1 MFRTSAETGPRMA
14 GCNRIQGARWCA
26 PLVLL
31 LLLPVAAQAAFP
43 DSLWTTLYEGPPSP
57 PAPWP
62 VTCRAAD
69 VVVDT
74 LRNRIYVC
82 GSGESLGLSPQTDY
96 ANMAV
101 VAFDLAGK
109 FKWAQSYG
117 GNINQGA
124 SPEDL
129 AQAIAVDSVGNVWVV
144 GTTQNQSPR
153 FEDISWCKFDS
164 NGNSL
169 LGYSPW
175 PPYMPGWKSLR
186 NGADYAF
193 DIVIG
198 TTGAVYV
205 CGAHDTMY
213 QGQQRTCLTVGRL
226 HPDSCRALWWKDTVL
241 DINADGKR
249 PRRQRDRYPGI
260 LPFGLNGDPYAYS
273 DFDNVAFAAAPTPDG
288 GVVVT
293 GLGEHDV
300 TDYDWF
306 TVKLNP
312 DGVIQWARRRY
323 ALPSQYEDV
332 ALDVAVATDGNI
344 YVCGWVTDLADVQMS
359 VACYNSAGTL
369 IGFSNGTNSGD
380 DYAVALALDQSS
392 PEKVYVTAYN
402 EENDVIITQ
411 KYTHSLT
418 PVWGLNG
425 ALYGD
430 GAANYPHAISCRGDR
445 VYVTGWYGTDDVTR
459 LTDDVMVLCYD
470 TLNPPGS
477 LPKDTLWTWACDGPD
492 AGDEDF
498 AAAIT
503 VLDSERIYVAGQFGR
518 EGDVWSSMFLT
529 RLRPTTR
536 EVSVA
541 RIVHPGDT
549 ILVGSPVT
557 PQVWVKSAPTSND
570 TFVNCRVVLLIDGGV
585 TYADTAVAAEVRPG
599 ESTLVS
605 FDPWAAPTLGPHV
618 VRCSVEVRRH
628 DPIPANNV
636 LMKTVIVAE
645 LDVACSRLVGPSG
658 VYDSG
663 TAVVPQAWVKN
674 LGNLS
679 QNFGVRMALGQ
690 FYADTQSVTLAPA
703 GQPGDSLLVS
713 FRPVTLQQRGSWAV
727 TCSTMLAGDRT
738 ATNDFQQELIRVRV
752 TDAQLLAVVSPP
764 ETVFLGSDA
773 ELAARFRNGGTDTA
787 QFWTYYRV
795 EQGGDKGS
803 GKVSQ
808 SPIAISRQ
816 LLAGSVDSV
825 VCNCSALVTL
835 GPLAETVVV
844 YDTLLGLAELGEWQ
858 LGVSC
863 VLAGDQQPGN
873 NAINR
878 TMFVYEHDV
887 ACSLIVAPTGEYDS
901 GTLVTPQAWL
911 RNLSSQSETFNCSL
925 AIGSYYG
932 RVRSVTL
939 AAAGQVG
946 ASQLVQFDTIRLRVR
961 GPAAVRCRT
970 MLAGDRNPSNDL
982 VTGSIRVR
990 VTDAAVT
997 AIPQPPET
1005 VFGGDDVQFA
1015 AVVANQ
1021 GTDAAD
1027 IRAYFCAV
1035 YGGDTVAF
1043 LDSVDLVVQPLA
1055 DSVVNFRTIAGI
1067 NRLGVW
1073 QLAAWCRLA
1082 GDQRPENDTFRDM
1095 LFVGPPG
1102 GIAWP
1107 AGWWEDESLP
1117 RGSSNKLIKAGGAL
1131 AVMDKGGRPVIYA
1144 LKGNKTN
1151 EFYSFDILETDPRM
1165 WRPLTPVQPGPS
1177 GRLPGNGA
1185 CLATDNQRYVYMV
1198 KGNNTSEF
1206 WRYDTQDS
1214 TWLRLESV
1222 PPGPKRTRVKGGGD
1236 MVYVSYRDS
1245 GFLYLLK
1252 GMKDEFYRFNV
1263 LRGTWEGLPAAPAGS
1278 LPKWNKGSFLVYDGV
1293 QTIYALKA
1301 KNGELWRFD
1310 VAQGRWD
1317 LGANLEPMPL
1327 MNSRNRRKKPGE
1339 GAAGA
1344 WYQDGFYAFKGGNTN
1359 ELWRY
1364 YAATDS
1370 WRESDTI
1377 KPIGHTMRKKLVK
1390 AGGDLVEVGYAL
1402 WAFKGNN
1409 TNEFWRYGI
1418 PLGMMALGP
1427 AERSGA
1433 LAAGQVVGGSWR
1445 FNVAPSL
1452 LTTGR
1457 ATLTYDAPVP
1467 AAISLRVYDALGR
1480 VVAVPVANLS
1490 VLGSGSVVLDLTN
1503 LPAGCYLGRISCPG
1517 AGPDRVVKLV
1527 VQAANSR

>member
-1 MFRTSAETGPRMA
+1 MFRTVTSAQPRPS
-14 GCNRIQGARWCA
+14 GCEQTQGARCSA
-26 PLVLL
+26 PLVIL
-31 LLLPVAAQAAFP
+31 LLLPIAALAAFP

-69 VVVDT
+69 VAVDT

-82 GSGESLGLSPQTDY
+82 GIGDSLGVSPFTDY
-96 ANMAV
+96 ANMVV
-101 VAFDLAGK
+101 VAYDLAGK
-109 FKWAQSYG
+109 FKWARSYG
-117 GNINQGA
+117 GNVA
-124 SPEDL
+124 SPEDY

-144 GTTQNQSPR
+144 GTTQNNSPR
-153 FEDISWCKFDS
+153 FEDISWCKFDP

-169 LGYSPW
+169 LGYSPA
-175 PPYMPGWKSLR
+175 PPSYMPGWKSMR
-186 NGADYAF
+186 NGRDYAF
-193 DIVIG
+193 DIVVG

-205 CGAHDTMY
+205 CGVHDTMY
-213 QGQQRTCLTVGRL
+213 QGRQRECLTVGRL
-226 HPDSCRALWWKDTVL
+226 DPDSCRALWWRDTVL
-241 DINADGKR
+241 QVSYDGQK

-260 LPFGLNGDPYAYS
+260 LPFGSGDPYPW
-273 DFDNVAFAAAPTPDG
+273 DEFDNAAFAAAPTPDG

-293 GLGEHDV
+293 GLGEHSV
-300 TDYDWF
+300 TGYDWF
-306 TVKLNP
+306 TVKVTP
-312 DGVIQWARRRY
+312 SGAFQWSRRRFV
-323 ALPSQYEDV
+323 SDDCDDV
-332 ALDVAVATDGNI
+332 ALDVAVATNGDI
-344 YVCGWVTDLADVQMS
+344 YVCGWVTTLVGTEDEAQMS
-359 VACYNSAGTL
+359 VARYNSVGTL
-369 IGFSNGTNSGD
+369 LAAQNGTVGGD
-380 DYAVALALDQSS
+380 DYAVALALGQS
-392 PEKVYVTAYN
+392 PTPNVYVTAGT
-402 EENDVIITQ
+402 EEGNVIITQ
-411 KYTHSLT
+411 KYTQDLV
-418 PVWGLNG
+418 PVWGLTG

-430 GAANYPHAISCRGDR
+430 GAENFPHTIACRGGR
-445 VYVTGWYGTDDVTR
+445 VYVAGWYGADDVTR
-459 LTDDVMVLCYD
+459 LTGDVMVLCYD

-492 AGDEDF
+492 SGDDDF
-498 AAAIT
+498 AAAIA
-503 VLDSERIYVAGQFGR
+503 VLDSQRVYVAGEFGR
-518 EGDVWSSMFLT
+518 GGDVWSSIFLS

-541 RIVHPGDT
+541 RIVHPADT

-570 TFVNCRVVLLIDGGV
+570 TFVNCRVVLLIDGGL

-636 LMKTVIVAE
+636 LTKNVIVAE
-645 LDVACSRLVGPSG
+645 LDVACSQLVGPSG

-663 TAVVPQAWVKN
+663 TAVVPQAWVRN

-679 QNFGVRMALGQ
+679 QNFRVRMAVGP
-690 FYADTQSVTLAPA
+690 FYADTQNVTLAPA
-703 GQPGDSLLVS
+703 GQAGDSLLVS
-713 FRPVTLQQRGSWAV
+713 FRPLTFQQRGSWTV

-738 ATNDFQQELIRVRV
+738 AANDFRQDSVRVRV

-764 ETVFLGSDA
+764 ETLFAGSDA
-773 ELAARFRNGGTDTA
+773 VLAARFLNGGTDLA

-795 EQGGDKGS
+795 EQGGDKGDGKTPQSLAAS
-803 GKVSQ
+803 GR
-808 SPIAISRQ
+808 P
-816 LLAGSVDSV
+816 LLGGSVDSV

-835 GPLAETVVV
+835 GPLAETLVV
-844 YDTLLGLAELGEWQ
+844 YDTLLNLTELGEWR
-858 LGVSC
+858 LAARC
-863 VLAGDQQPGN
+863 TLAGDQQPGN
-873 NAINR
+873 NALNR
-878 TMFVYEHDV
+878 SMFVYEHDV
-887 ACSLIVAPTGEYDS
+887 ACSLVVAPVGEYDS

-925 AIGSYYG
+925 AIGPYYG

-939 AAAGQVG
+939 AAAGQAG

-961 GPAAVRCRT
+961 GPAEVRCRT
-970 MLAGDRNPSNDL
+970 MLGGDRNPSNDL

-1015 AVVANQ
+1015 AVVANR

-1027 IRAYFCAV
+1027 IRAYFRAV

-1043 LDSVDLVVQPLA
+1043 FDSVDLVVQPLA
-1055 DSVVNFRTIAGI
+1055 DSVVTFRTITGI
-1067 NRLGVW
+1067 SRLGVW
-1073 QLAAWCRLA
+1073 QLAAWCRLT
-1082 GDQRPENDTFRDM
+1082 GDQRPENDTFRDV

-1107 AGWWEDESLP
+1107 VGWWEDESLP

-1151 EFYSFDILETDPRM
+1151 EFYSFDILETDPRR
-1165 WRPLTPVQPGPS
+1165 WRPLAAVQTGPS
-1177 GRLPGNGA
+1177 GKLPGNGA

-1222 PPGPKRTRVKGGGD
+1222 PPGPKRSRVKGGGD
-1236 MVYVSYRDS
+1236 MVYVSYRDT

-1278 LPKWNKGSFLVYDGV
+1278 LPKWNKGSFLVYDGQ

-1317 LGANLEPMPL
+1317 LNANLQPMPL
-1327 MNSRNRRKKPGE
+1327 VNSRNRRKKPGE
-1339 GAAGA
+1339 GAAGT

-1364 YAATDS
+1364 SATDT

-1390 AGGDLVEVGYAL
+1390 AGGDLVEAGHAL

-1418 PLGMMALGP
+1418 PLGMMARGP

-1433 LAAGQVVGGSWR
+1433 LAAGQTVGRRWQ
-1445 FNVAPSL
+1445 FNVVPSL
-1452 LTTGR
+1452 ITNGQAR
-1457 ATLTYDAPVP
+1457 LTYSTPLP
-1467 AAISLRVYDALGR
+1467 ATISLRVYDALGR
-1480 VVAVPVANLS
+1480 VVGVPVANLP
-1490 VLGSGSVVLDLTN
+1490 VLGSGSVVVDLTS
-1503 LPAGCYLGRISCPG
+1503 LPAGCYLGRISCSG
-1517 AGPDRVVKLV
+1517 AGPDMVVKLV
-1527 VQAANSR
+1527 VRPLDSR